1 MNKII
6 FFGPPGAGKG
16 TQAKIISKFLNVSHL
31 STGDILRKKL
41 LDNDDLAKRLQSIMS
56 SGNLVS
62 DEILNSIVSS
72 RLKNETETGFIL
84 DGYPRTISQL
94 EFLNNFLLESSASLN
109 HIFDIQ
115 LNFETLKNRI
125 IKRSSEEGRED
136 DNINVIETRYNEYL
150 NSTQKVSNFYK
161 ENFTSIY
168 YEIDGSQQIEEIT
181 KKIKDI
187 LKKSWKTA
195 KFSYIFPW
203 LIIWLS
209 CIHPHSFFLD
219 LIMARISGVNI
230 PTNKKVNIA
239 LTYIFGIGKKIAL
252 DICNNASIDISK
264 RVSELNDDEV
274 NKIRDLID
282 KDYSVEG
289 DLRRKISLDIKR
301 LNDLG
306 CYRGLRHRKKLPV
319 RGQRT
324 HTNAR
329 TRKGKAVA
337 IAGKKKV
344 TKG

>member
-161 ENFTSIY
+161 ENYSSIFH
-168 YEIDGSQQIEEIT
+168 EIDGSQQIQEIT
-181 KKIKDI
+181 KKIEDI

-195 KFSYIFPW
+195 KF
-203 LIIWLS
+203 
-209 CIHPHSFFLD
+209 
-219 LIMARISGVNI
+219 
-230 PTNKKVNIA
+230 
-239 LTYIFGIGKKIAL
+239 
-252 DICNNASIDISK
+252 
-264 RVSELNDDEV
+264 
-274 NKIRDLID
+274 
-282 KDYSVEG
+282 
-289 DLRRKISLDIKR
+289 
-301 LNDLG
+301 
-306 CYRGLRHRKKLPV
+306 
-319 RGQRT
+319 
-324 HTNAR
+324 
-329 TRKGKAVA
+329 
-337 IAGKKKV
+337 
-344 TKG
+344 